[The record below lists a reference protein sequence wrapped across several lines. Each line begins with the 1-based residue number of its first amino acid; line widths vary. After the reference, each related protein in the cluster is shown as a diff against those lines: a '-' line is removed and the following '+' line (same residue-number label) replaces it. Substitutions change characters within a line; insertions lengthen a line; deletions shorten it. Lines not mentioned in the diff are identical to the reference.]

1 MTGSTSSRIPAAP
14 PVELPARME
23 RQSSH
28 GDHMPRTEHGTM
40 RREAIDGEAF
50 REGDDESFR
59 AVLDRF
65 GPLIRKVVWSYADSD
80 DDREDLYQEVCIRI
94 LEQRG
99 KYREQGAMGGWI
111 GTVARNMARNWRA
124 ARSAHESAKDRYA
137 IAVVPIEAA
146 RRIAEDPSRL
156 LNYREYLSNV
166 KQALDSL
173 PAAQATAYR
182 LVHIEGHSP
191 KEAGRILKVATAT
204 VRSNVRHAREKLRE
218 QLAELKDEL
227 S

>member
-1 MTGSTSSRIPAAP
+1 
-14 PVELPARME
+14 
-23 RQSSH
+23 
-28 GDHMPRTEHGTM
+28 M
-40 RREAIDGEAF
+40 RREAIDGKAF
-50 REGDDESFR
+50 REGDDESLR

-65 GPLIRKVVWSYADSD
+65 GALIRKVVWSYADSD
-80 DDREDLYQEVCIRI
+80 DDREDLYQEICIRI

-111 GTVARNMARNWRA
+111 GTVARNMARNWRT
-124 ARSAHESAKDRYA
+124 ARSAHESAKDRYS

-173 PAAQATAYR
+173 PAAQARAFR

-191 KEAGRILKVATAT
+191 KEAGRILKVAPAT

-218 QLAELKDEL
+218 LLTELRDEL